1 MMHVLK
7 LTQKTSTLQYKLAFT
22 IKTFSTAANVAI
34 GMKNRQNTPHLL
46 ITKYAAQFLISYD
59 SSGKKQ
65 ARNREKNQKPPV
77 LLRVS
82 K

>member
-46 ITKYAAQFLISYD
+46 ITKYAAQFLIGYD